1 MKKKWSTGQIIGLS
15 IGGAVLA
22 MVLLMSFL
30 ISVYQL
36 FDRITS
42 LKTTRAQSQEEEWDE
57 EQDEDDLLPED
68 WWDQEEYYEF
78 QDDIKQ
84 DLSYSVTFE
93 DFHYTSPENDNCEIS
108 FSYPLVSGDNVPNI
122 DGVNAAIQE
131 ELTVVQEYVDDN
143 ASGLLEEETFE
154 FEGEC
159 YVTYMEEDILSII
172 YVETGYYNNEAYE
185 FYVVSLNFDMETG
198 MIMSNTQL
206 LDIDD
211 DFSIEF
217 RKRCEKQN
225 GEFDTISMMSDQEI
239 TAYLSNSDQIIIFYT
254 PMGME
259 VGFNYYE
266 GWVTVTY
273 TDYLKFQ
280 QKL

>member
-57 EQDEDDLLPED
+57 EQDEDDLSAGRFGGI
-68 WWDQEEYYEF
+68 QEEYYEF

-211 DFSIEF
+211 FSMI
-217 RKRCEKQN
+217 
-225 GEFDTISMMSDQEI
+225 
-239 TAYLSNSDQIIIFYT
+239 
-254 PMGME
+254 
-259 VGFNYYE
+259 
-266 GWVTVTY
+266 
-273 TDYLKFQ
+273 
-280 QKL
+280 QKTL